1 MPSGRRERRAG
12 KQKDQHLLTFVCLL
26 MCCGP
31 PVLVVGGVMIY
42 QWAVIRAGH
51 SEMIDTFNDAVHE
64 WNQPSRTHAAFLKA
78 SFTVALAEGSTP
90 RLVDHLPAVLRM
102 TTSPEPRPIFAG
114 LETLAQFAPLRYELV
129 LPGQTNL
136 SGIAITRVF
145 DESLRMGLSLYST
158 VDDEAGVQH
167 STLVAEVPA
176 FHVFRVH
183 EAPTTALKCR
193 HSFGAYNYAGGICTQ
208 RQVAALVCI
217 KVALAGV
224 GSAAHWAPSSDGG
237 GIGCDARD
245 DWAPVRYEGVYT
257 GVNDGKLIEH
267 IMPVVVRNAG
277 SPYILAS
284 ELTDGS
290 LNFENSRTDKF
301 ALGVTLAIV
310 GCGMSYPW
318 IVMCKRKKN
327 KGSRQHEEACEE
339 SESESEQRDL
349 LSGRLSSDD
358 EEESGARSGLDRD
371 REGWRGRIRGRG
383 RKARQAAY
391 LSRESAAVRSPQHI
405 HLCCCRCRPLITIEM
420 SCCSVIGAVRRGR
433 RLQRG

>member
-1 MPSGRRERRAG
+1 MAGGRERRAG

-42 QWAVIRAGH
+42 QWAIIRSGH

-64 WNQPSRTHAAFLKA
+64 WDQPSRTHAAFLKA
-78 SFTVALAEGSTP
+78 SFTLALAEGSTP
-90 RLVDHLPAVLRM
+90 RLVNHLPAVLRM
-102 TTSPEPRPIFAG
+102 TTSPEARPIFAG
-114 LETLAQFAPLRYELV
+114 VEKLVPFAPLRYELV
-129 LPGQTNL
+129 LPGQTNR
-136 SGIAITRVF
+136 SGVAIARVF
-145 DESLRMGLSLYST
+145 DESLRMGLNLYST
-158 VDDEAGVQH
+158 TVDEAGVQH

-183 EAPTTALKCR
+183 EVPTTALKCR
-193 HSFGAYNYAGGICTQ
+193 HSFGQYNYAAGICTE
-208 RQVAALVCI
+208 RQVAASVCV

-245 DWAPVRYEGVYT
+245 DWEAVRYEGVYT

-284 ELTDGS
+284 DLTDGS
-290 LNFENSRTDKF
+290 LNFENTRSDKF

-318 IVMCKRKKN
+318 MVMCKRKKK
-327 KGSRQHEEACEE
+327 KGSRQNEEAYDE
-339 SESESEQRDL
+339 SESESERRDL
-349 LSGRLSSDD
+349 LSGRLSSD
-358 EEESGARSGLDRD
+358 EEEGGGAQQSGSDRD

-391 LSRESAAVRSPQHI
+391 LSQESAAVRCPQDMH
-405 HLCCCRCRPLITIEM
+405 T
-420 SCCSVIGAVRRGR
+420 SVVVTVDRS
-433 RLQRG
+433 